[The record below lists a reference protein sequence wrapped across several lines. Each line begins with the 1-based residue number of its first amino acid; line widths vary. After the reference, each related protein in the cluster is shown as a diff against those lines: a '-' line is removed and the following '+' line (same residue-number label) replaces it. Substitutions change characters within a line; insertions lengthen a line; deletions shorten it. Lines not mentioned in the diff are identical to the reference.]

1 MSNNNFGGTIMG
13 NKVELGTLLSRM
25 NDFTRMHRKLNGM
38 LLDYYKLTESSIVL
52 FDILEDE
59 EMTLKA
65 ITDASY
71 LDKST
76 ISRQVNSLVKKG
88 YIDKKTGN
96 DKRYSYF
103 KLTEQ
108 AKTVYAAY
116 KKESKRAFDDLL
128 SGWTEEEK
136 QKLSILLM
144 RLNRIYES
152 AI

>member
-1 MSNNNFGGTIMG
+1 MG

-38 LLDYYKLTESSIVL
+38 LLDYYKLTESSLVL
-52 FDILEDE
+52 FDIIEDE

-108 AKTVYAAY
+108 AKTVYASY
-116 KKESKRAFDDLL
+116 KKESIRAFDDLM

>member
-1 MSNNNFGGTIMG
+1 MG

-38 LLDYYKLTESSIVL
+38 LLDYYKLTESSLVL
-52 FDILEDE
+52 FDIIEDE

-116 KKESKRAFDDLL
+116 KKESIRAFDDLM

>member
-1 MSNNNFGGTIMG
+1 MG
-13 NKVELGTLLSRM
+13 NKVELSTLLSRM
-25 NDFTRMHRKLNGM
+25 NEFTRMHRKLNGM
-38 LLDYYKLTESSIVL
+38 LLDYYKLKESSIVL
-52 FDILEDE
+52 FDIIDDE
-59 EMTLKA
+59 EMTLKE

-88 YIDKKTGN
+88 YIDKEIGA
-96 DKRYSYF
+96 DKRYSFF
-103 KLTEQ
+103 KLTDH
-108 AKTVYAAY
+108 AKEVYDAY
-116 KKESKRAFDDLL
+116 KKESERAFDDLM
-128 SGWTEEEK
+128 SSWTEDEK